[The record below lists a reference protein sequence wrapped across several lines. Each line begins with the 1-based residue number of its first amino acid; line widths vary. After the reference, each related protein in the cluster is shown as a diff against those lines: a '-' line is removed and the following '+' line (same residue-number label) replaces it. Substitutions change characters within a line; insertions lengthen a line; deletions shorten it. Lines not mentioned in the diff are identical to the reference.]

1 MEDFEFKYQN
11 SQANPEKKEDNNHP
25 NVMLSDVVMHYDEL
39 WELEQYYLV
48 EKDSS
53 SLSNKEKLT

>member
-39 WELEQYYLV
+39 
-48 EKDSS
+48 
-53 SLSNKEKLT
+53 